1 MERERRDPICDS
13 AGARLMRPRKLLARI
28 TRGDVQNVAY
38 EDFCRLVESFGFTN
52 VRTSGSHRIYVHP
65 AIPELVNLQDVD
77 GQAKPYQ
84 IRQLLRLV
92 ERYNLPLED
101 EA

>member
-1 MERERRDPICDS
+1 MQ
-13 AGARLMRPRKLLARI
+13 PRKLLARI
-28 TRGDVQNVAY
+28 TRGDVQNVAFG
-38 EDFCRLVESFGFTN
+38 DFCRLIEGFGFTL
-52 VRTSGSHRIYVHP
+52 VRTAGSHRIYVHP

-84 IRQLLRLV
+84 VRQVLRLV
-92 ERYNLPLED
+92 ERYNLPLEG